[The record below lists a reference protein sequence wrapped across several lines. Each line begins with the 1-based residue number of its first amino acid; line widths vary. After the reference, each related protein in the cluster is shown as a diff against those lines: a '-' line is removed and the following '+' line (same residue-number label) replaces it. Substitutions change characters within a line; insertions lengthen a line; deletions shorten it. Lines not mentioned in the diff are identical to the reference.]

1 MMDDRRSDMLKIFF
15 KSKYRVSGYI
25 LLITAFVSSCEVN
38 PLTSKNKETI
48 KSEHNETVNVP
59 AEFEISENF
68 AKQALESKEFEVF
81 ILQQFK
87 ILENQLSS
95 KLNSIDPID
104 TEQIQQIVQKE
115 LITFL
120 KNKQDMKY
128 QFLCDE
134 NERWIYRCNR
144 MTGEIECFSMSSNKL
159 RLLSSTP

>member
-1 MMDDRRSDMLKIFF
+1 MMNDMGRDMLKIFF
-15 KSKYRVSGYI
+15 KRKYRVSGYI

-59 AEFEISENF
+59 AEFEIAENF
-68 AKQALESKEFEVF
+68 AKQALESKEFEVL

-95 KLNSIDPID
+95 KLNSIDLLD

>member
-1 MMDDRRSDMLKIFF
+1 MRRDMLKIFF
-15 KSKYRVSGYI
+15 KRKYRVSGYI

-59 AEFEISENF
+59 AEFEISESF
-68 AKQALESKEFEVF
+68 AKQGLESKEFEVF

-87 ILENQLSS
+87 ILENQISN
-95 KLNSIDPID
+95 KLNSIDSLD

>member
-1 MMDDRRSDMLKIFF
+1 MMDDMGRDMLKIFF
-15 KSKYRVSGYI
+15 KRKYRVSGYI

-68 AKQALESKEFEVF
+68 AKQALESKEFEDF

-95 KLNSIDPID
+95 KLNSIDPLD

>member
-1 MMDDRRSDMLKIFF
+1 MMDDMRRDMLKIFF
-15 KSKYRVSGYI
+15 KRKYRVSGYI

-68 AKQALESKEFEVF
+68 ARQALESKEFEVF

-95 KLNSIDPID
+95 KLNSIDPLD

>member
-15 KSKYRVSGYI
+15 QSKYRVSGYI

-48 KSEHNETVNVP
+48 KSEHNETVNIP
-59 AEFEISENF
+59 AEFKISENF
-68 AKQALESKEFEVF
+68 AKQALESKEFEDF

-95 KLNSIDPID
+95 KLNSIDPLD

>member
-1 MMDDRRSDMLKIFF
+1 MMDDVERDMLNIFF
-15 KSKYRVSGYI
+15 KRKYRVSGYI

-95 KLNSIDPID
+95 KLNSIDPLD

>member
-1 MMDDRRSDMLKIFF
+1 MRRDMLKIFF
-15 KSKYRVSGYI
+15 KRKYRVSGYI

>member
-95 KLNSIDPID
+95 KLNSIDPLD

>member
-1 MMDDRRSDMLKIFF
+1 MIDDMGREMLKIFF
-15 KSKYRVSGYI
+15 KRKYRVSGYI

-95 KLNSIDPID
+95 KLNSIDPLD

>member
-1 MMDDRRSDMLKIFF
+1 MMDDMGRDMLKIFF
-15 KSKYRVSGYI
+15 KRKYRVSGYI

-134 NERWIYRCNR
+134 NERWIYRCDR

-159 RLLSSTP
+159 RLLSSSK

>member
-1 MMDDRRSDMLKIFF
+1 MMDDMGRDMLKIFF
-15 KSKYRVSGYI
+15 KRKYRVSGYI

-59 AEFEISENF
+59 AEFEIAENF

>member
-1 MMDDRRSDMLKIFF
+1 MMNDRRSDMLKIFF
-15 KSKYRVSGYI
+15 KRKYRFSGYI

-95 KLNSIDPID
+95 KLNSIDPLD

-159 RLLSSTP
+159 RLLSSTR

>member
-1 MMDDRRSDMLKIFF
+1 MMDDMGRDMLKIFF
-15 KSKYRVSGYI
+15 KRKYRVSGYI

>member
-1 MMDDRRSDMLKIFF
+1 MRSQSANF
-15 KSKYRVSGYI
+15 
-25 LLITAFVSSCEVN
+25 
-38 PLTSKNKETI
+38 KNKETI

-68 AKQALESKEFEVF
+68 AKQALESKEFEDF

-95 KLNSIDPID
+95 KLNSIDPLD

>member
-1 MMDDRRSDMLKIFF
+1 MMDDMRRDMLKIFF
-15 KSKYRVSGYI
+15 KRKYRVSGYI

-68 AKQALESKEFEVF
+68 AKQALESKEFEDF

-95 KLNSIDPID
+95 KLNSIDPLD

>member
-1 MMDDRRSDMLKIFF
+1 MMDDMGRDMLKIFF
-15 KSKYRVSGYI
+15 KRKYRVYGYI

-59 AEFEISENF
+59 AEFEIAENF
-68 AKQALESKEFEVF
+68 AKQALESKEFEDF

-95 KLNSIDPID
+95 KLNSIDPLD
-104 TEQIQQIVQKE
+104 AEQIQQIVQKE

>member
-1 MMDDRRSDMLKIFF
+1 MMDDMGRDMLKIFF
-15 KSKYRVSGYI
+15 KRKYRVSGYI

-68 AKQALESKEFEVF
+68 AKQAFESKEFEVF

-95 KLNSIDPID
+95 KLNSFDPLD

>member
-1 MMDDRRSDMLKIFF
+1 MRRDMLKIFF
-15 KSKYRVSGYI
+15 KRKYRVSGYI

-48 KSEHNETVNVP
+48 KSEHNKTVNVP

-68 AKQALESKEFEVF
+68 ASQALESKEFEVF

-87 ILENQLSS
+87 ILENKLSS
-95 KLNSIDPID
+95 KLNSIDPLD

>member
-1 MMDDRRSDMLKIFF
+1 MMDDMGRDMLKIFF
-15 KSKYRVSGYI
+15 KRKYRVSGYI

-68 AKQALESKEFEVF
+68 ARQALESKEFEVF